1 MERIP
6 QELEDRFVALLER
19 ELVPAL
25 GCTEPIALAYASA
38 RAREVLGVL
47 PERFS
52 VAVCGNILKNVKSVI
67 VPNTNGLKGVR
78 AAVLIG
84 AIGGNAAKRM
94 EVLEDVTPEHIALC
108 TSLMQRPEICA
119 VSLLES
125 EAKLHFTVEA
135 FAGDDRALVEIM
147 HAHTNIVRI
156 ERNGRVLLQC
166 PCEERSDADSRG
178 YAAGMTLESIY
189 AFADTV
195 PLCRIRDMLARQI
208 SCNLAIAS
216 EGLRSDYGLCVGQTL
231 LQSRGNAPE
240 VRARALAAAA
250 SDARMSG
257 CTLPVIAFAEAL
269 GSGEEKLLRA
279 LALSNLVSLYQK
291 ASIGR
296 LSAYCGAV
304 SAACGSGAAI
314 AYLHD
319 LPFSGVLATVENTLA
334 NVAGIVCDGAKP
346 SCAAKIAS
354 AVDAAV
360 LGFELARAGRTVA
373 GGEGLVAGTVDQTI
387 SNYGVLAH
395 DGMCETDRTI
405 LRLMT
410 DEPADGAAAEAE

>member
-1 MERIP
+1 M
-6 QELEDRFVALLER
+6 
-19 ELVPAL
+19 
-25 GCTEPIALAYASA
+25 
-38 RAREVLGVL
+38 
-47 PERFS
+47 
-52 VAVCGNILKNVKSVI
+52 AVCGNILKNVKSVI

-94 EVLEDVTPEHIALC
+94 EVLEDVTPEHIGPVHGAH
-108 TSLMQRPEICA
+108 A
-119 VSLLES
+119 
-125 EAKLHFTVEA
+125 A
-135 FAGDDRALVEIM
+135 AGDLRRFAAGERGEAALHRGGVRRGRRALVEIM

-231 LQSRGNAPE
+231 CKAAEMRPRCG
-240 VRARALAAAA
+240 RARLPPPRRT
-250 SDARMSG
+250 ARMSG
-257 CTLPVIAFAEAL
+257 CTLPVVINRRQRHQGATVLAAGHRVCRSARQRRGEA
-269 GSGEEKLLRA
+269 LRA

-319 LPFSGVLATVENTLA
+319 LPFSGVLATVEKH
-334 NVAGIVCDGAKP
+334 AGQRGRHRLRRGKALLRGKDRQRGRR
-346 SCAAKIAS
+346 
-354 AVDAAV
+354 
-360 LGFELARAGRTVA
+360 GRARV
-373 GGEGLVAGTVDQTI
+373 
-387 SNYGVLAH
+387 
-395 DGMCETDRTI
+395 
-405 LRLMT
+405 
-410 DEPADGAAAEAE
+410 